1 MLKYQKTKRQLKE
14 EAQKLELERARA
26 RADEEARWIQ
36 EQNELVQKRLDER
49 ILEEKSKMNVEMAN
63 VRRKLRDEKEQAY
76 AERGRVG

>member
-1 MLKYQKTKRQLKE
+1 M
-14 EAQKLELERARA
+14 ELERARA
-26 RADEEARWIQ
+26 RADEEVRWIQ

-63 VRRKLRDEKEQAY
+63 VRRKLRDEKEQTY

>member
-1 MLKYQKTKRQLKE
+1 M
-14 EAQKLELERARA
+14 ELERARA
-26 RADEEARWIQ
+26 RADEEVRWIQ